1 MKKLSIVALIAAL
14 IGVIAIVAKKVKD
27 SYNDP
32 VLDDDEDDYD
42 EYDDFSDFINVNDE
56 GSIDVEIHETIKEPT
71 EDTETISD

>member
-14 IGVIAIVAKKVKD
+14 IGAIAIISKKVKD

-32 VLDDDEDDYD
+32 VLDDEDDYD
-42 EYDDFSDFINVNDE
+42 YDDFSDFINVNDE

-71 EDTETISD
+71 EDTETFSD